1 MEEEMKKILSLIL
14 VLVMITTVLMT
25 GCTKTETPPSQSE
38 TEEPKPSETSKEE
51 YVLRV
56 AHVLQQDHPT
66 NTTLEDVFKKEVE
79 EKSGGRIKVEVYPNG
94 QLGSDRAT
102 IEALPLGTL
111 EMCVPGGTILSGFVE
126 DFMVFDLPFL
136 FSSKEEAFAAFDGE
150 VGDILNSKLEE
161 IGIVNLGYGE
171 NGYRHVTNDKKP
183 IRLPEDLK
191 GVKIRTMENPIHMA
205 AFQAFGANPTPI
217 SFNELFT
224 ALQQGTVDA
233 QENPVAIIFTSKF
246 SEVQKYLS
254 LTGHVYTNCPYLISK
269 TFLESLP
276 EDLQQ
281 VIREAAKNTL
291 TVQRKLLGEKEAETL
306 EILKS
311 EGMEINELTSEE
323 KQAFVDAAKSVYD
336 DFRAKYGS
344 ELLDKIEAGKK

>member
-1 MEEEMKKILSLIL
+1 MKRKLSLIL
-14 VLVMITTVLMT
+14 VLVMIVTVFIS
-25 GCTKTETPPSQSE
+25 GCA
-38 TEEPKPSETSKEE
+38 KEE
-51 YVLRV
+51 NAAVPVEGTDKPAAQAEYTIRV

-66 NTTLEDVFKKEVE
+66 NTTLEEVFKKEVE

-94 QLGSDRAT
+94 QLGADRAT
-102 IEALPLGTL
+102 VEALTLGTL

-136 FSSKEEAFAAFDGE
+136 FSSKEQAFAAFDGE
-150 VGDILNSKLEE
+150 VGDILNAKLEE
-161 IGIVNLGYGE
+161 KGIVNLGFGE
-171 NGYRHVTNDKKP
+171 NGYRHITNNTKP
-183 IRLPEDLK
+183 ITTPADLN

-205 AFQAFGANPTPI
+205 SFKAFGANPTPI

-233 QENPVAIIFTSKF
+233 QENPVSIIYTSKF
-246 SEVQKYLS
+246 YEVQKYLS

-269 TFLESLP
+269 SFLESMP

-281 VIREAAKNTL
+281 IVREAAKDTL
-291 TVQRKLLGEKEAETL
+291 VEQRKELGAKESETI
-306 EILKS
+306 EQLKAS
-311 EGMEINELTSEE
+311 GMEVNELTAEQ
-323 KQAFVDAAKSVYD
+323 KQAFVDAAQSVYS

>member
-1 MEEEMKKILSLIL
+1 
-14 VLVMITTVLMT
+14 
-25 GCTKTETPPSQSE
+25 
-38 TEEPKPSETSKEE
+38 
-51 YVLRV
+51 
-56 AHVLQQDHPT
+56 
-66 NTTLEDVFKKEVE
+66 
-79 EKSGGRIKVEVYPNG
+79 
-94 QLGSDRAT
+94 
-102 IEALPLGTL
+102 
-111 EMCVPGGTILSGFVE
+111 E

-171 NGYRHVTNDKKP
+171 NGYRHVTNNKKP

-254 LTGHVYTNCPYLISK
+254 LT
-269 TFLESLP
+269 
-276 EDLQQ
+276 
-281 VIREAAKNTL
+281 
-291 TVQRKLLGEKEAETL
+291 
-306 EILKS
+306 
-311 EGMEINELTSEE
+311 
-323 KQAFVDAAKSVYD
+323 
-336 DFRAKYGS
+336 
-344 ELLDKIEAGKK
+344 